1 MNANIPNL
9 ELLLYKAQQLLAHDE
24 SFIKAVSEKKKDE
37 KHIFLDFNIE
47 TFPQVW
53 GSTCTGFDVTADGEP
68 TVGGCAMTKEYTTVV
83 HELVTDTYCVFFG
96 DRACYKVDNPNQEFF
111 EDLQRRNMASLSV
124 AKKRY

>member
-37 KHIFLDFNIE
+37 KHVFLDFNIE

-68 TVGGCAMTKEYTTVV
+68 TVGGCAMTKEYTSVV
-83 HELVTDTYCVFFG
+83 HERVTDTYCVFFG
-96 DRACYKVDNPNQEFF
+96 DRPCYKVDNPNREFF
-111 EDLQRRNMASLSV
+111 EDLQKRNMTSLSE